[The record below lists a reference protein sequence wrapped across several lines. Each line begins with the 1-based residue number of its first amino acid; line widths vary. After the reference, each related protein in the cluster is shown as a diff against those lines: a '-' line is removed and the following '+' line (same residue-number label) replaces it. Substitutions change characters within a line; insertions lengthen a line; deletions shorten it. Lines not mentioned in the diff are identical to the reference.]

1 MTNFIV
7 ISELEVQSR
16 IGITA
21 DERSEPQRLTV
32 SLSIVPR
39 HGFTGLED
47 SIERTVDYVEVC
59 EMVRSL
65 AATGERNLIETLTE
79 EIVREILA
87 HFDVY
92 SVEVEVRK
100 FILPDTRYVAVKL
113 MRSAEDAR
121 TVPE

>member
-7 ISELEVQSR
+7 ISELEVHSR
-16 IGITA
+16 IGTTA
-21 DERSEPQRLTV
+21 DERSKPQRLTV
-32 SLSIVPR
+32 NLSIVPR
-39 HGFTGLED
+39 HGFTGLGD

-59 EMVRSL
+59 EMVRTLS
-65 AATGERNLIETLTE
+65 ATGERNLIETLTE

-92 SVEVEVRK
+92 SVEVELRK